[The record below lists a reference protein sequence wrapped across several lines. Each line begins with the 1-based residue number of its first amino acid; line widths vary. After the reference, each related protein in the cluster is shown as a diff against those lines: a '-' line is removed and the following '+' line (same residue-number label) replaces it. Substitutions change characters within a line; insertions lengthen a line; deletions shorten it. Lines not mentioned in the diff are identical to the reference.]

1 MAKRQKIEGLR
12 SGVEFVTMQ
21 GRNYMAVARATVNGV
36 PSVLIGGGSSSA
48 WVPAS
53 EVSAAPATI
62 AQANRNAIA
71 AYLGR

>member
-1 MAKRQKIEGLR
+1 MAKTAKIENLR

-36 PSVLIGGGSSSA
+36 PSVLIGGGTSY

-53 EVSAAPATI
+53 GVVTNDAAAD
-62 AQANRNAIA
+62 ANRNAVA
-71 AYLGR
+71 AYLGN

>member
-1 MAKRQKIEGLR
+1 MAKKANIQNLR

-36 PSVLIGGGSSSA
+36 PSVLIGGGTSY

-53 EVSAAPATI
+53 EVTAADASI

-71 AYLGR
+71 AYLGN